1 MRLRVTLV
9 PGGRVEL
16 PLSRE
21 NRILSPARLPVPP
34 SGHTH
39 LLLSADVFLAC
50 HHQRVNRQV
59 SRPRWQV
66 ALPGIF
72 SPET

>member
-1 MRLRVTLV
+1 MRKPGVV

-34 SGHTH
+34 SGQFVAHANEGI
-39 LLLSADVFLAC
+39 LLTWANLV
-50 HHQRVNRQV
+50 VNVPAPLFRMQKPV
-59 SRPRWQV
+59 LQ
-66 ALPGIF
+66 
-72 SPET
+72 